1 MKIQYFIVLEAYGT
15 GALSSTKIVVQG
27 YLPNYNIAV
36 YDRELKGSS
45 MFNTS
50 GQGSVAL
57 LGRLVSEGIFKDIL
71 KISNNLFGINR
82 VGVEPSPGGGV
93 FRVGKRFND
102 RIEVSYI
109 ANVNETTE
117 NRVSGDY
124 KFLDWFKMSIFS
136 TAKGGQVRD
145 LLLAL
150 IISLIFAA
158 NVMAVEIRGD
168 VDDELKTKLS
178 TYIELMP
185 EDKFSELLHNL
196 DLSIR
201 KKS

>member
-1 MKIQYFIVLEAYGT
+1 
-15 GALSSTKIVVQG
+15 
-27 YLPNYNIAV
+27 
-36 YDRELKGSS
+36 
-45 MFNTS
+45 
-50 GQGSVAL
+50 
-57 LGRLVSEGIFKDIL
+57 
-71 KISNNLFGINR
+71 
-82 VGVEPSPGGGV
+82 
-93 FRVGKRFND
+93 
-102 RIEVSYI
+102 
-109 ANVNETTE
+109 
-117 NRVSGDY
+117 
-124 KFLDWFKMSIFS
+124 
-136 TAKGGQVRD
+136 VRD

>member
-1 MKIQYFIVLEAYGT
+1 
-15 GALSSTKIVVQG
+15 
-27 YLPNYNIAV
+27 
-36 YDRELKGSS
+36 

-136 TAKGGQVRD
+136 TAKGGTG
-145 LLLAL
+145 AG
-150 IISLIFAA
+150 F
-158 NVMAVEIRGD
+158 
-168 VDDELKTKLS
+168 T
-178 TYIELMP
+178 
-185 EDKFSELLHNL
+185 FSI
-196 DLSIR
+196 DY
-201 KKS
+201 